1 MALRL
6 FIVIIGLLYSFC
18 SCKKVPVEAG
28 EIIAVKDTLPKKD
41 TLPVKDTLFKP
52 DSLLAA
58 DFNGCAFPAI
68 VPPQPYSNPVWHP
81 DAQVLGFN
89 HTPLETIFKIQNGNQ
104 PCFWYMYIHK
114 PDSAGFYLMN
124 RDGTGLKRITN
135 YKLSSPSWSPDGKWL
150 AFSLGSQLYKM
161 RYTGSGFDTANI
173 IQLTDH
179 GGNFYPN
186 WNATSDTIFYDSN
199 VNSPVGASFYSIWK
213 MRSDGTGKTELTQS
227 AGIGDT
233 RQPFVG
239 LDNRV
244 YFLKYISGSAEIFSM
259 NRDGSD
265 QTQYSNNGDGA
276 RTPKYW
282 QGKLYYEGNQIGVV
296 LAKGAKGV
304 KLVSPAV
311 TYDISSKGEIVYS
324 KMEWSI
330 SIYNKQIGTLWIM
343 NADGTNNRQL
353 TFNNF

>member
-1 MALRL
+1 MKKIALRL
-6 FIVIIGLLYSFC
+6 LIAIICLLYSFC
-18 SCKKVPVEAG
+18 SCKKVPVAPNEN
-28 EIIAVKDTLPKKD
+28 IAVKDTVPKKD
-41 TLPVKDTLFKP
+41 TLPVKDTLFTP
-52 DSLLAA
+52 DSLLVA
-58 DFNGCAFPAI
+58 DSNGCAFPAI

-89 HTPLETIFKIQNGNQ
+89 HTPLETIYKIQNGNQ

-114 PDSAGFYLMN
+114 PDSTGFYLMN

-135 YKLSSPSWSPDGKWL
+135 YRLSAPAWSPDGKWL

-179 GGNFYPN
+179 GGNFFPN

-199 VNSPVGASFYSIWK
+199 MGTGGQGYYVWK
-213 MRSDGTGKTELTQS
+213 MASDGSGKT
-227 AGIGDT
+227 GIPNTG
-233 RQPFVG
+233 RQPFVAS
-239 LDNRV
+239 DNRV
-244 YFLKYISGSAEIFSM
+244 YYTGARSEIYSM
-259 NRDGSD
+259 NKDGSD
-265 QTQYSNNGDGA
+265 KIQYSNIGDGA
-276 RTPKYW
+276 ETPKYW

-296 LAKGAKGV
+296 LSKGAKGV

-330 SIYNKQIGTLWIM
+330 LNYNKQIGTLWIM
-343 NADGTNNRQL
+343 NADGTNNRQF